1 MAGKLRVAHAVWCDV
16 AHTFRVSVARGLSCA
31 ITGALCFLLL
41 LSRVLACVHTSHNRH
56 TSCFENTSLPGATTV
71 NLRNIIVRDRLI
83 NVKANKHC

>member
-16 AHTFRVSVARGLSCA
+16 AHTFRAHVARGLSRVV
-31 ITGALCFLLL
+31 TGSLCFLLL
-41 LSRVLACVHTSHNRH
+41 LSRVLACVHSSHNRH
-56 TSCFENTSLPGATTV
+56 MSFFENTSLPGTTTV